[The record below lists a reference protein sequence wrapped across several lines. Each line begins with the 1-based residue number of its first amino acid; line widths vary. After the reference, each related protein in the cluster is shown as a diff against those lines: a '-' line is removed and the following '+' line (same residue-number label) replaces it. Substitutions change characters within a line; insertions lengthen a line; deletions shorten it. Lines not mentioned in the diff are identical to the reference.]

1 MIAEKMSNLH
11 QLNIPIN
18 KDSSWLWDTMD
29 RWLQHIVEDVK
40 WSRENLKHD
49 PILSTNLFEEAHW
62 LKYESFILLLY

>member
-29 RWLQHIVEDVK
+29 RWLQQTVKDVK
-40 WSRENLKHD
+40 WSRENSKKNKL
-49 PILSTNLFEEAHW
+49 LSTNLFEEAHW
-62 LKYESFILLLY
+62 LKYEYYI